1 MVRPERFELPAF
13 WFVGK
18 RYRPQGLLFNNAESA
33 DMLHFGAFGVNW
45 VGISVGVFRGA
56 EISTRPSGSAR
67 LGGSAQNPDL
77 VRGPGGRNG
86 HFTGESWI
94 ELSPSHRLIHSE
106 VHFDVSHAATQH
118 EIIPA
123 SAVPLRSFMPFR
135 RECCSGWWSAGKNLG
150 NRRHRSVD
158 LLQL

>member
-67 LGGSAQNPDL
+67 LGGSAQNPNL
-77 VRGPGGRNG
+77 VPGPGGRDG
-86 HFTGESWI
+86 HFTGESGSSF
-94 ELSPSHRLIHSE
+94 LRDGDNPDGTARHFFPSG
-106 VHFDVSHAATQH
+106 VS
-118 EIIPA
+118 
-123 SAVPLRSFMPFR
+123 R
-135 RECCSGWWSAGKNLG
+135 
-150 NRRHRSVD
+150 
-158 LLQL
+158 